1 MNPRLLSL
9 LAIIALCAL
18 YRVLPHPWN
27 VSPVAA
33 MALFA
38 GAHFSSRTLSL
49 AVPLLAMVLSDWL
62 LGFHS
67 TMAFVYGALML
78 TTALGWLLKGR
89 LKVWTVLAAS
99 LTGSVAF
106 YLITNAGVWLV
117 GSYYPSGL
125 DGLAQSLTAG
135 LPFFQ
140 HSLLGNLFFTALLFG
155 GFYAL
160 ERQFPRLRA
169 Q

>member
-1 MNPRLLSL
+1 MNPRLASL

-38 GAHFSSRTLSL
+38 GAHFGSRTLGL
-49 AVPLLAMVLSDWL
+49 AVPVLAMVASDWV
-62 LGFHS
+62 LGFHD

-78 TTALGWLLKGR
+78 TTALGWLLKGHIKA
-89 LKVWTVLAAS
+89 LPVLGACLA
-99 LTGSVAF
+99 GSVAF
-106 YLITNAGVWLV
+106 FLITNTGVWLV
-117 GSYYPSGL
+117 GSYYPAGIEGL
-125 DGLAQSLTAG
+125 MQSLSAG

-140 HSLLGNLFFTALLFG
+140 QSLLGNLFFTALLFG
-155 GFYAL
+155 GFHAL